1 MKMLDNIFLGTSGW
15 LYKDW
20 IGPFYNLK
28 EKSFLRYYSKFFK
41 TVEIDST
48 FYSFPSEKVVVSWIK
63 NTPIEF
69 IFTAK
74 MPKEITHAKNLD
86 VKKISEK
93 INRFV
98 DILSPL
104 ISSNKLS
111 CILIQFPP
119 TFKLNIKGLE
129 EFLSILPYNI
139 KYAVEFRDLS
149 WIKNET
155 FNLLEKYNV
164 AYTIVDE
171 PLLPSDVIVTSDIA
185 YIRWHG
191 RGEKPWYNYR
201 YNTEELNVWIPKIQE
216 VSKSVKVVYGYFNN
230 HFHGYAVENCLQMLE
245 MLGIINDEQK
255 KLKKKIEDY
264 KIRIEKEKTTLKTF
278 FDYESFNDLEL
289 LLTNFINENR
299 MIRAKEIKNDE
310 IKNVR
315 ITNDLLEAEI
325 RKYKIVIDMKNKI
338 ITHNCADWQKL
349 INEKKFCKHIGKLFL
364 YLKTKHSLSI
374 LKDLYNNVD
383 SWKFIYNN

>member
-74 MPKEITHAKNLD
+74 MPKEITHMKNLD

-93 INRFV
+93 INSFV
-98 DILSPL
+98 ERLSPL

-139 KYAVEFRDLS
+139 KYAVEFRNLS

>member
-104 ISSNKLS
+104 ISSNKLN

>member
-93 INRFV
+93 INSFV
-98 DILSPL
+98 ERLSPL

-278 FDYESFNDLEL
+278 FEYESFNDLEL

>member
-104 ISSNKLS
+104 ISSNKLN

-245 MLGIINDEQK
+245 MLSIINDEQK

>member
-93 INRFV
+93 INSFV
-98 DILSPL
+98 ERLSPL

-264 KIRIEKEKTTLKTF
+264 RIRIEKEKTTLKTF
-278 FDYESFNDLEL
+278 FEYESFNDLEL